1 MSNVQKKTDVILI
14 GAGVMSATLG
24 SLLKE
29 LAPEWDIKVFE
40 KLADAGEESSNEWN
54 NAGTGHSA
62 LCELNYT
69 SEKADGSIDITKAI
83 RINEQFQL
91 SRQFWS
97 YLVSSKLIRNPQ
109 DFIMP
114 IPHMSLVQGEKN
126 VSFLKKRFEA
136 LSNNPL
142 FQGMEYS
149 DSPDKLKEW
158 IPLIMKGRTSNEPIA
173 ATKIDSGTDVNF
185 GALTRM
191 LFDHLKNKGVQ
202 VHYKRSV
209 VHYKRSV
216 KDIKRKSD
224 GMWEVKVAD
233 VDSGKVEYH
242 TAKFIFI
249 GGGGGSLPLLQKT
262 GIPESKHIGG
272 FPVSGLFMVCNNPEV
287 IAQHHGKVYGKAK
300 VGAPP
305 MSVPHL
311 DTRYIDN
318 KKTLLFGPFAGFSP
332 KFLKTGSNLDL
343 ISSVKPNNIL
353 TMLAAGVKEMALTKY
368 LIQQVLL
375 SNLDTRYIDNKKT
388 LLFGPF
394 AGFSPKFLKTG
405 SNLDLISSVKP
416 NNILTMLAAGVKEM
430 ALTKYLIQQ
439 VLLSNEKRVEELRE
453 FIPNA
458 KSEDWDIVVAGQRV
472 QVIKDTE
479 AGGKGTLQFG
489 TEVVSA
495 ADGSV
500 AALLGASPG
509 ASTAVHV
516 MLEVLEKCFPENMNK
531 WEPKIKEMIP
541 SYGMSLVDHPDF
553 FNEIHASTSQT
564 LGLIKKESVYS

>member
-1 MSNVQKKTDVILI
+1 VFLDGALIFMISKLERLLFLQIYGVRMVVMSNVQKTADVILI

-29 LAPEWDIKVFE
+29 LAPEWEIKVFE
-40 KLADAGEESSNEWN
+40 KLENAGEESSNEWN
-54 NAGTGHSA
+54 NAGTGHAA

-69 SEKADGSIDITKAI
+69 SEKPDGSIDISKAI
-83 RINEQFQL
+83 NINEQFQL

-97 YLVSSKLIRNPQ
+97 YLVNKDLIRDPQ

-114 IPHMSLVQGEKN
+114 IPHMSLVLGEQN
-126 VSFLKKRFEA
+126 VSFLKKRFKA

-142 FQGMEYS
+142 FQGMEFS
-149 DSPDKLKEW
+149 DDPEKLKEW
-158 IPLIMKGRTSNEPIA
+158 IPLIMEGRTSNEPIA

-191 LFDHLKNKGVQ
+191 LFDHLKTQNVEIKYNHQ
-202 VHYKRSV
+202 VD
-209 VHYKRSV
+209 
-216 KDIKRKSD
+216 DIKRTSD
-224 GMWEVKVAD
+224 GLWELKVWNMAT
-233 VDSGKVEYH
+233 GNIERH

-287 IAQHHGKVYGKAK
+287 VEQHHAKVYGKAK

-311 DTRYIDN
+311 DTRFIDN
-318 KKTLLFGPFAGFSP
+318 KKSLLFGPFAGFSP

-343 ISSVKPNNIL
+343 LGSVKPDNLL
-353 TMLAAGVKEMALTKY
+353 TMLAAGAKEM
-368 LIQQVLL
+368 
-375 SNLDTRYIDNKKT
+375 S
-388 LLFGPF
+388 
-394 AGFSPKFLKTG
+394 
-405 SNLDLISSVKP
+405 
-416 NNILTMLAAGVKEM
+416 
-430 ALTKYLIQQ
+430 LTKYLIQQ
-439 VLLSNEKRVEELRE
+439 VLLSNEKRMEELRE

-458 KSEDWDIVVAGQRV
+458 KMEDWDIVVAGQRV

-479 AGGKGTLQFG
+479 AGKGTLQFG
-489 TEVVSA
+489 TEVISA

-516 MLEVLEKCFPENMNK
+516 MLEVLEKCFPQHFEQ
-531 WEPKIKEMIP
+531 WESKIVEMIP
-541 SYGMSLVDHPDF
+541 SYGMSLMDNPEMFKKIDT
-553 FNEIHASTSQT
+553 STAQT
-564 LGLIKKESVYS
+564 LGLSVKEMVHS

>member
-1 MSNVQKKTDVILI
+1 MSTRYEKTDVILI

-24 SLLKE
+24 ALLKE
-29 LAPEWDIKVFE
+29 LAPDWEIKVFE
-40 KLADAGEESSNEWN
+40 ALDKPGEESSNEWN

-69 SEKADGSIDITKAI
+69 TEKPDGSIDIAKAI
-83 RINEQFQL
+83 KINEQFQL

-97 YLVSSKLIRNPQ
+97 YLVKSNLISNPE

-114 IPHMSLVQGEKN
+114 IPHMSLVMGDKN
-126 VSFLKKRFEA
+126 VEFLKKRFEA

-149 DSPDKLKEW
+149 EDPEKLKQW
-158 IPLIMKGRTSNEPIA
+158 IPLIMEGRTTEEPIA

-185 GALTRM
+185 GNLTRM
-191 LFDHLKNKGVQ
+191 LFDHLQNQNVE
-202 VHYKRSV
+202 VNYRHSVSDLKRT
-209 VHYKRSV
+209 K
-216 KDIKRKSD
+216 D
-224 GMWEVKVAD
+224 GMWEVKVHD
-233 VDSGKVEYH
+233 LDGCRMEYH
-242 TAKFIFI
+242 KAKFVFI
-249 GGGGGSLPLLQKT
+249 GAGGGSLPLLQMT

-272 FPVSGLFMVCNNPEV
+272 FPVSGLFMVCNNQEIV
-287 IAQHHGKVYGKAK
+287 EQHHAKVYGKAK

-318 KKTLLFGPFAGFSP
+318 KKSLLFGPFAGFSP
-332 KFLKTGSNLDL
+332 KFLKTGSYMDL
-343 ISSVKPNNIL
+343 IASVKPNNVF
-353 TMLAAGVKEMALTKY
+353 TMLAAGMKEM
-368 LIQQVLL
+368 
-375 SNLDTRYIDNKKT
+375 S
-388 LLFGPF
+388 
-394 AGFSPKFLKTG
+394 
-405 SNLDLISSVKP
+405 
-416 NNILTMLAAGVKEM
+416 
-430 ALTKYLIQQ
+430 LTKYLIQQ
-439 VLLSNEKRVEELRE
+439 VLLSNEQRLEELRE

-458 KSEDWDIVVAGQRV
+458 KLEDWDIVVAGQRV

-489 TEVVSA
+489 TEVVTA

-516 MLEVLEKCFPENMNK
+516 MLEVIEKCFPQHVK
-531 WEPKIKEMIP
+531 QWEPKIKEMIP
-541 SYGMSLVDHPDF
+541 TYGVSLTDKPELIQEVQS
-553 FNEIHASTSQT
+553 STAEV
-564 LGLIKKESVYS
+564 LGLNGKELSHS

>member
-1 MSNVQKKTDVILI
+1 MSNIQKKADVILI
-14 GAGVMSATLG
+14 GAGIMSATLG

-29 LAPEWDIKVFE
+29 LAPEWEIKVFE
-40 KLADAGEESSNEWN
+40 KLASAGEESSNEWN

-69 SEKADGSIDITKAI
+69 SEKADGSIDISKALK
-83 RINEQFQL
+83 INEQFQL

-97 YLVSSKLIRNPQ
+97 YLVNSKLIQNPQ

-114 IPHMSLVQGEKN
+114 IPHMSLVQGEN
-126 VSFLKKRFEA
+126 SVTFLKKRFEA

-142 FQGMEYS
+142 FQGMEFS
-149 DSPDKLKEW
+149 DDPEKLMEW
-158 IPLIMKGRTSNEPIA
+158 IPVIMEGRTVNEPIA

-191 LFDHLKNKGVQ
+191 LFDHLENNGVN
-202 VHYKRSV
+202 VNYKHSV
-209 VHYKRSV
+209 N
-216 KDIKRKSD
+216 DIKRTSD
-224 GMWEVKVAD
+224 GLWEVKVQNL
-233 VDSGKVEYH
+233 DSGTVERH

-272 FPVSGLFMVCNNPEV
+272 FPVSGIFMVCNNPDIVE
-287 IAQHHGKVYGKAK
+287 QHHAKVYGKAK

-332 KFLKTGSNLDL
+332 KFLKTGSMFDL
-343 ISSVKPNNIL
+343 VSTVKPNNVL
-353 TMLAAGVKEMALTKY
+353 TMLAAGAKEMSLTKY

-375 SNLDTRYIDNKKT
+375 S
-388 LLFGPF
+388 
-394 AGFSPKFLKTG
+394 
-405 SNLDLISSVKP
+405 
-416 NNILTMLAAGVKEM
+416 KEQRM
-430 ALTKYLIQQ
+430 
-439 VLLSNEKRVEELRE
+439 EELRE

-458 KSEDWDIVVAGQRV
+458 RLEDWDLVVAGQRV

-489 TEVVSA
+489 TEVITA
-495 ADGSV
+495 ADGSI

-516 MLEVLEKCFPENMNK
+516 MLE
-531 WEPKIKEMIP
+531 
-541 SYGMSLVDHPDF
+541 
-553 FNEIHASTSQT
+553 QR
-564 LGLIKKESVYS
+564 